1 MPYNALSMGKKTTQT
16 FPSPWNFVTLPEKN
30 RATDIGNMHRKSGKD
45 RECGSD
51 DILAD
56 RQTDRQTRTQTCS
69 SQYVA
74 TAPAGEVI
82 TGKSVIY

>member
-16 FPSPWNFVTLPEKN
+16 FPSPWNFVTLPEKD

-56 RQTDRQTRTQTCS
+56 RQTDRHAHRRAHHNTSPPLPR
-69 SQYVA
+69 A
-74 TAPAGEVI
+74 
-82 TGKSVIY
+82 K